1 MSALPLRPTQED
13 APEVLDDDECL
24 GWYAEEIRSLANDEP
39 LDDDKATGLPPLRA
53 EQPPPVEFCAD
64 DDDLMRYC
72 A

>member
-1 MSALPLRPTQED
+1 M
-13 APEVLDDDECL
+13 DDDSDIC
-24 GWYAEEIRSLANDEP
+24 GWYSDELRSLANDEQM
-39 LDDDKATGLPPLRA
+39 DKATDLPPVRA